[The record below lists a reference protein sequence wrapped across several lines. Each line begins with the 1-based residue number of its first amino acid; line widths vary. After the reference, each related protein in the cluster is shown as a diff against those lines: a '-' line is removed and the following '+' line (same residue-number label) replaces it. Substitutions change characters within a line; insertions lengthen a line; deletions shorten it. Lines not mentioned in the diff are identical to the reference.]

1 MAYPGLTSACFR
13 CGLPLNGAVDC
24 PACAGPS
31 LAERETP
38 RMLARDLKLDR
49 RKRDSSSRGAPV
61 PLPAPTAGARPMTP
75 VPPVARRAEVPVHR
89 ATLRYGQRAL
99 VTESDMPLQWVD
111 DEEELVFQL
120 LSTPRSGTPTAPVV
134 AVLPADV
141 LTADDIVPSAL
152 PRPTRDI
159 PARPAAPW
167 KRMGAF
173 VFDAVLVAGAVA
185 LMMYGAS
192 RVAGLRLQSLHAAS
206 AVVRPALALFSVL
219 GTLYATAFALL
230 WSGRTLGCR
239 AWGLHLVD
247 GTGQPPS
254 GARAGA
260 RLLLSLLSTLPLG
273 AGLLLSLWDAEGQAF
288 HDRLTQTWLVE
299 LVAPPRGASS
309 RR

>member
-1 MAYPGLTSACFR
+1 MGHPGLTSACFR
-13 CGLPLNGAVDC
+13 CGLPLQGAVDC
-24 PACAGPS
+24 PQCLGGPPLS
-31 LAERETP
+31 ERETP
-38 RMLARDLKLDR
+38 RLLARDLKLDR
-49 RKRDSSSRGAPV
+49 RKRDSGRGEPV
-61 PLPAPTAGARPMTP
+61 PLPAPSPNAHAMTP

-99 VTESDMPLQWVD
+99 VAESDVPLQWVD
-111 DEEELVFQL
+111 EEEELVFQL
-120 LSTPRSGTPTAPVV
+120 LATPRAGTPTAPVV
-134 AVLPADV
+134 AVLPSNV
-141 LTADDIVPSAL
+141 LTADDLLPAAL

-159 PARPAAPW
+159 PARPAPPW
-167 KRMGAF
+167 KRMAAF
-173 VFDAVLVAGAVA
+173 LLDAVLVAGAGA
-185 LMMYGAS
+185 LMMYAAS
-192 RVAGLRLQSLHAAS
+192 RVAGLQLRSLHAAS
-206 AVVRPALALFSVL
+206 AVVRPALALFAVL

-260 RLLLSLLSTLPLG
+260 RLLLSLLSALPLG

-299 LVAPPRGASS
+299 LVPPPRAVHA

>member
-1 MAYPGLTSACFR
+1 
-13 CGLPLNGAVDC
+13 
-24 PACAGPS
+24 
-31 LAERETP
+31 
-38 RMLARDLKLDR
+38 MLARDLKLDR
-49 RKRDSSSRGAPV
+49 RKRDSVRGEPV
-61 PLPAPTAGARPMTP
+61 PLPAPTEGARPMTP

-99 VTESDMPLQWVD
+99 VSESDMPLQWVD

-134 AVLPADV
+134 AVLPAEV
-141 LTADDIVPSAL
+141 LTADDILPSAL

-167 KRMGAF
+167 KRLGAF
-173 VFDAVLVAGAVA
+173 AFDVVLVAGAVALMMYGASRVAGAVA

-206 AVVRPALALFSVL
+206 AVVRPALALFAVL